1 MEVLRGEGTYD
12 QLNRIGQRLMQMTVA
27 ALEEAGVPFQIAG
40 EPAVY
45 EVVFTDSK
53 VCDYRDTQAGKAE
66 RTKRQNEVLRQEGI
80 FKSPG
85 KTYPSL
91 ALTDEDLEQTEAA
104 IRKAA
109 AALD

>member
-1 MEVLRGEGTYD
+1 M
-12 QLNRIGQRLMQMTVA
+12 
-27 ALEEAGVPFQIAG
+27 
-40 EPAVY
+40 
-45 EVVFTDSK
+45 
-53 VCDYRDTQAGKAE
+53 
-66 RTKRQNEVLRQEGI
+66 LRQEGI